1 MDIEDFISLENA
13 VTISIKHICYGIEE
27 IEKLDGSSAS
37 YHVAFSFLASGFER
51 LMKSIICFWEFKEKG
66 HFPNVKQ
73 YRHNLKDL
81 KQKIV
86 EICYEMDYKNKCT
99 ACAEDMEFFEYD
111 DLLDKI
117 IELLSIFG
125 QKARYYDFDKISG
138 NKIDYSNPYEII
150 EEIENEVVS
159 KNNQLQKLQFAEGKH
174 NEFIKELNNELRK
187 IFNRFARALC
197 RLFALGDLG
206 KDAKKMT
213 GHISSFLFLTDAKL

>member
-1 MDIEDFISLENA
+1 MDAEDFISLENA

-27 IEKLDGSSAS
+27 IKKLDGSPAS

-66 HFPNVKQ
+66 CFPNVKR
-73 YRHNLKDL
+73 YGHNLKAL
-81 KQKIV
+81 KQKII
-86 EICYEMDYKNKCT
+86 EICYKMDYKDKCV
-99 ACAEDMEFFEYD
+99 ACVEDLDFFEHD

-159 KNNQLQKLQFAEGKH
+159 KNSQLRELQFAEGRH
-174 NEFIKELNNELRK
+174 NEFIEELNNELRK
-187 IFNRFARALC
+187 LFNRFARALC
-197 RLFALGDLG
+197 RLFTLGDLG
-206 KDAKKMT
+206 EDATRMT
-213 GHISSFLFLTDAKL
+213 GRISSFLFLTDAEL